1 MSSQTYSS
9 NSLSPIGQ
17 LFQSIRSALRNPWIA
32 SVVLIVYLLVAY
44 LVLRSLSRQ
53 DPLFPIKSTLAFPPL
68 VLSPFLILG
77 ANVDWRYKSLLVL
90 VVLFLLLPLVGMYD
104 SSYFELVIQ
113 ICIFAGL
120 ALGLN
125 IVVGFAGLLDL
136 GYVAFFAVG
145 AYLWAMFT
153 SNINTY
159 FKINNMLV
167 PATSFY
173 IFIIIGVIVAAIGG
187 ILLGLPVLRLR
198 GDYLA
203 IVTLGF
209 GEVIRVLAVN
219 FNSPTNF
226 TNGSQ
231 GLDGVLKPPVP
242 PFIADIIRQVESGLG
257 IPINNAQSLA
267 QQMLFYFI
275 AILIIAVIIIVAR
288 RLDNSPIGR
297 AWTAIREDEVAAI
310 AMGVPLV
317 RLKLMAFA
325 MGASFAGA
333 IGVLYAAKQ
342 SFVSPESFSLNQ
354 SISILAMVIVG
365 GIGGIRGALLGACI
379 VTLLNLQ
386 MLKNMSLQIT
396 NWKNGDVVLPPWF
409 VAIILIVVAALV
421 LWWLAKWVVPLIT
434 RFVKTNMTPTRIR
447 LAVFVPVLAI
457 VSLLILSQPTEFAF
471 DRWPAQLELAKYER
485 LVFGL
490 LLIVMMI
497 FRPAGLLPEP
507 RRSMEMQ
514 QARSETAEAVEADG
528 KE

>member
-1 MSSQTYSS
+1 MTTAQSTPTIKI
-9 NSLSPIGQ
+9 SLMGRIMAPIRAV
-17 LFQSIRSALRNPWIA
+17 LDNPVLA
-32 SVVLIVYLLVAY
+32 VPALIVYMIAVTLILLG
-44 LVLRSLSRQ
+44 LNRS
-53 DPLFPIKSTLAFPPL
+53 DPLFPLKSSLAFPPL
-68 VLSPFLILG
+68 VLSPFIVLSAKI
-77 ANVDWRYKSLLVL
+77 DWRFKGLLVL
-90 VVLFLLLPLVGMYD
+90 AALFIFLPLIGMYD

-113 ICIFAGL
+113 ICIFSGL

-153 SNINTY
+153 SPVDTY
-159 FKINNMLV
+159 FKVNNMLV
-167 PATSFY
+167 SANYFY
-173 IFIIIGVIVAAIGG
+173 LFIFLGVAVAATGG

-231 GLDGVLKPPVP
+231 GLDGVLRPTVP
-242 PFIADIIRQVESGLG
+242 PFIPDIIMRVDQTLG
-257 IPINNAQSLA
+257 IPISNANTLA
-267 QQMLFYFI
+267 QQMLFYLV
-275 AILIIAVIIIVAR
+275 AIVIIACIIVIAR
-288 RLDNSPIGR
+288 RLDDSPIGR

-317 RLKLMAFA
+317 RMKLMAFA

-354 SISILAMVIVG
+354 SIGILAMVIVG
-365 GIGGIRGALLGACI
+365 GIGGIRGALFGACV

-386 MLKNMSLQIT
+386 VLKNLSLQI
-396 NWKNGDVVLPPWF
+396 NNFKNIDAVMPPWL
-409 VAIILIVVAALV
+409 VAVILAVVGGWILWKLLKALWSFANRWFGNAKQAEQVRVVVWGVLVAAIAL
-421 LWWLAKWVVPLIT
+421 LTLQGSGF
-434 RFVKTNMTPTRIR
+434 RF
-447 LAVFVPVLAI
+447 
-457 VSLLILSQPTEFAF
+457 
-471 DRWPAQLELAKYER
+471 DDWPAQLEPAKYER
-485 LVFGL
+485 LVFGI
-490 LLIVMMI
+490 LLIMMMI
-497 FRPAGLLPEP
+497 FRPSGLLPEP
-507 RRSMEMQ
+507 RRKMEMT
-514 QARSETAEAVEADG
+514 AAKAEAEDG
-528 KE
+528 AIGGGG

>member
-1 MSSQTYSS
+1 MMITQTDSPSSQ
-9 NSLSPIGQ
+9 G
-17 LFQSIRSALRNPWIA
+17 IRGYLRNPWIVGA
-32 SVVLIVYLLVAY
+32 LLIVYLVLTY
-44 LVLRSLSRQ
+44 LILQSLNRQ
-53 DPLFPIKSTLAFPPL
+53 DNLFPIKSMLAFPPL
-68 VLSPFLILG
+68 VLSPFLILV
-77 ANVDWRYKSLLVL
+77 ANIDGRFKALMVL
-90 VVLFLLLPLVGMYD
+90 VVLFVLLPLVGMKD
-104 SSYFELVIQ
+104 TSYFELAVQ

-153 SNINTY
+153 SNVNTY
-159 FKINNMLV
+159 FKISGLLV
-167 PATSFY
+167 PASSFY
-173 IFIIIGVIVAAIGG
+173 LFIFLGVIVAGLVG

-219 FNSPTNF
+219 ANSPTNF

-231 GLDGVLKPPVP
+231 GLDGVLKPLVP
-242 PFIADIIRQVESGLG
+242 QFITSFISSVEGSLG
-257 IPINNAQSLA
+257 FPINNAVALS
-267 QQMLFYFI
+267 QQMLFYLI
-275 AILIIAVIIIVAR
+275 AIAIIAVIIMVAR

-317 RLKLMAFA
+317 QMKLLAFA

-354 SISILAMVIVG
+354 SIGILAMVIVG
-365 GIGGIRGALLGACI
+365 GIGGIRGALFGACV
-379 VTLLNLQ
+379 VTLLNLHV
-386 MLKNMSLQIT
+386 LKSLSLQIT
-396 NWKNGDVVLPPWF
+396 NWKNADAIMPWWF
-409 VAIILIVVAALV
+409 VALITIEIVCLII
-421 LWWLAKWVVPLIT
+421 WWLLPRIEPYIR
-434 RFVKTNMTPTRIR
+434 RFIKTQLSSLNLR
-447 LAVFVPVLAI
+447 
-457 VSLLILSQPTEFAF
+457 LLIFIPIIIIVALLVRGSPEFEF
-471 DRWPAQLELAKYER
+471 KNWPAQLELSKYER
-485 LVFGL
+485 LVFGI
-490 LLIVMMI
+490 LLIFMMI

-507 RRSMEMQ
+507 RRRMEMQ
-514 QARSETAEAVEADG
+514 KAKVADEPTETPPEPAPGVGD
-528 KE
+528 

>member
-1 MSSQTYSS
+1 MSSQTYSP
-9 NSLSPIGQ
+9 NSPSPIGQ

-77 ANVDWRYKSLLVL
+77 ANVDWRYKALLVL
-90 VVLFLLLPLVGMYD
+90 IVLFLLLPLVGMYD

-153 SNINTY
+153 SNIDTY

-173 IFIIIGVIVAAIGG
+173 IFVIVGVVVAAIGG

-242 PFIADIIRQVESGLG
+242 PFIADIITRVESGLG

-275 AILIIAVIIIVAR
+275 AILIIAVIIVVAR

-409 VAIILIVVAALV
+409 VAVILIVVAALV

-434 RFVKTNMTPTRIR
+434 RFVKTNMTPTRLR
-447 LAVFVPVLAI
+447 LAVFVPVLVI
-457 VSLLILSQPTEFAF
+457 VSVLILSQPTEFAF